1 MMLGETL
8 PDPSNSWI
16 NFCGKTKNWNYWHN
30 GSSNRP
36 SFSNECTFLVKVNFS
51 RLITVIRAV

>member
-8 PDPSNSWI
+8 SDPSNSWI
-16 NFCGKTKNWNYWHN
+16 NFCGKTKNWNYWNWHN

-36 SFSNECTFLVKVNFS
+36 SFSNECTFLVKV
-51 RLITVIRAV
+51 